1 MRTAT
6 IALLALAGFALADCA
21 PKPKEYVYPAW
32 GFGVSFT
39 APPAVTDIPASADGQ
54 SPHEFRVELTK
65 DGHDLTVEA
74 IDSAGST
81 QTDEQVLEHAP
92 QAIADGM
99 GGDLTSQT
107 PITQGGV
114 PGRELHIDRQGQTT
128 LVIRLFSANHHLY
141 QVAAQSQNGPKDAAA
156 KAFLDSFHLTAPYTP
171 APPAANEAAA
181 NAADANVATNAPAT
195 NAPATNAPATNAP

>member
-1 MRTAT
+1 VRTAS
-6 IALLALAGFALADCA
+6 IALLALSGFALVGCA
-21 PKPKEYVYPAW
+21 QKPKEYVYPAW
-32 GFGVSFT
+32 GFAVSF
-39 APPAVTDIPASADGQ
+39 ASPPAATDIPASADGQ

-74 IDSAGST
+74 IDAAGST
-81 QTDEQVLEHAP
+81 QSDEQVLEHAP

-141 QVAAQSQNGPKDAAA
+141 QVAAQSQSGPSDAGA

-171 APPAANEAAA
+171 SAPAANDAAA
-181 NAADANVATNAPAT
+181 NTASNAAATNAPANAAAS
-195 NAPATNAPATNAP
+195 NAP